1 MTFYYAEN
9 IWLIIILIR
18 DIRIITIIGE
28 KSNGIEFFLLN
39 GSSHFLTGSKT
50 GSVKNLKNCRKVLVG
65 DIK

>member
-1 MTFYYAEN
+1 M
-9 IWLIIILIR
+9 LIT

-28 KSNGIEFFLLN
+28 KSNGIELFLLN

-50 GSVKNLKNCRKVLVG
+50 GSVKNLKNCRKVFVG